1 MVGDY
6 SRRAA
11 ILMGQNEEQDLMI
24 VLTTP
29 PPGNTSDFVAC
40 LRGLL
45 AQGVAVHGDAV
56 KVAGEYP
63 EMSSMTIDVTGATP
77 LDHPSGKWLDGA
89 GGEVLGEFSVAELQV
104 IGRPFGDAA
113 RPIDLEVLARGYRA
127 QFVRTPDGA
136 IALRMAGAEEGRLVA
151 SIARSTV
158 ERIGMI
164 EAGKA
169 ARAQGVEIKD
179 VQVAWRS
186 EGPRNLSVE
195 VQVKAKKGFLPAA
208 VIRVRG
214 RVAIDAALTAT
225 VSGLSV
231 DGEGMVG
238 SMAAGLI
245 RPKLMQAEGMSKS
258 LLAIPLDELRIKDV
272 RLGVM
277 DDKLSVEGEFAG

>member
-1 MVGDY
+1 
-6 SRRAA
+6 
-11 ILMGQNEEQDLMI
+11 MI
-24 VLTTP
+24 VLNSP
-29 PPGNTSDFVAC
+29 LPGNTSEFVAC
-40 LRGLL
+40 VGGLL
-45 AQGVAVHGDAV
+45 GQGLIVRTDAV
-56 KVAGEYP
+56 KVAGEFP
-63 EMSSMTIDVTGATP
+63 AMSGLAIDVTGASP
-77 LDHPSGKWLDGA
+77 LDRPAGRWLDGA
-89 GGEVLGEFSVAELQV
+89 AGEVISEFSVEALQV
-104 IGRPFGDAA
+104 TGRPFGDAA
-113 RPIDLEVLARGYRA
+113 RPIDLEASARRCRG
-127 QFVRTPDGA
+127 QFVRTSDGA
-136 IALRMAGAEEGRLVA
+136 VALRMAGAEEGRLVA

-158 ERIGMI
+158 ERIALI

-186 EGPRNLSVE
+186 EGPRALSVE

-214 RVAIDAALTAT
+214 RVAIDASLTAM

-258 LLAIPLDELRIKDV
+258 LLGLPLDELRIKDV

-277 DDKLSVEGEFAG
+277 DDKLSVEGEFGSAT

>member
-1 MVGDY
+1 
-6 SRRAA
+6 
-11 ILMGQNEEQDLMI
+11 
-24 VLTTP
+24 
-29 PPGNTSDFVAC
+29 
-40 LRGLL
+40 
-45 AQGVAVHGDAV
+45 
-56 KVAGEYP
+56 
-63 EMSSMTIDVTGATP
+63 
-77 LDHPSGKWLDGA
+77 LDGSA
-89 GGEVLGEFSVAELQV
+89 GGEVVSEFSVEALQV
-104 IGRPFGDAA
+104 MGRPFGDAA
-113 RPIDLEVLARGYRA
+113 RPIDIEVSARRCRG
-127 QFVRTPDGA
+127 QFVRTSDSA
-136 IALRMAGAEEGRLVA
+136 VALRMAGAEEGRLVA
-151 SIARSTV
+151 SLARSTV
-158 ERIGMI
+158 ERIALI

-186 EGPRNLSVE
+186 DGGPRDLAIE

-214 RVAIDAALTAT
+214 RVAIDSSLTAT
-225 VSGLSV
+225 ISGLSV

-258 LLAIPLDELRIKDV
+258 LLGLPLDELRIKDV